1 MAVLASFNKRSNFL
15 KTTKLSLLLGMAIT
29 IFLVMQAGTV
39 GLSYSQALGTTI
51 NLTSNPQ
58 NISSYV
64 PSIAVS
70 GINVYVVTTDFNSSS
85 SPSPKGEIMLTRST
99 NDGSTFGSSINLS
112 NNPGQS
118 LLPSIA
124 TAGNN
129 VYVVWFDDSTGSY
142 QLMFTKS
149 NNDGVTYLLMEL
161 MEKIK
166 FIFAAE
172 VERPDPVES

>member
-1 MAVLASFNKRSNFL
+1 
-15 KTTKLSLLLGMAIT
+15 MAIT

-99 NDGSTFGSSINLS
+99 NDGATFGSSITLAITPANRYSHL
-112 NNPGQS
+112 
-118 LLPSIA
+118 
-124 TAGNN
+124 
-129 VYVVWFDDSTGSY
+129 
-142 QLMFTKS
+142 
-149 NNDGVTYLLMEL
+149 
-161 MEKIK
+161 
-166 FIFAAE
+166 
-172 VERPDPVES
+172 